1 MPDEANNEKI
11 VTESDNKGSGVKNT
25 TETRALTIGLL
36 NVQGLTN
43 SKVIDIANLVK
54 HECKIMCLT
63 ETQLKHDKVDIPDGI
78 EKIESMRQLKD
89 RKGGGLLIL
98 FERNIGIQITKL
110 ATAHSDILHA
120 KVEIASAFFHII
132 LVYFSV
138 INNRKDKE
146 RNTLIRK
153 EIESIIDQSV
163 KKEEALMVLG
173 DMNGHID
180 GLGYQKEDENGRT
193 VLSWMNNFGLTLL
206 NLEDL
211 CSGTF
216 TWGRGNQKSAID
228 HVLVDRLC
236 RTWIRSMIIDEEKN
250 LYDQSDHNMVCINM
264 SIPKEKIRF
273 KKKNLI
279 CREFYR
285 TDDDSLDDFTS
296 EFVTKI
302 VEMEVENIKQF
313 NNIMKTVA
321 DEKLK
326 SLYRRRTTDSGNIK
340 EQPWI
345 TNEIRK
351 EVKIR
356 QKINRAR
363 RNEKDEDVKEHLR
376 AAYATQKAK
385 VQLLVKEAIT
395 ASEKKTTYEIRG
407 CKNKSKSLW
416 ENINKLRKKENKRS
430 AEVHLFDEN
439 GKQLDNT
446 EESAELI
453 RYWKTIYQRHK
464 NEIEEVW
471 NNEKKA
477 EYIEKLNCSDDTS
490 QFSDVNNMTPMLIEE
505 EDVIRAVKKM
515 KNKTAPGPD
524 GLKTELYK
532 AIAKTGVGLTA
543 LTRCIN
549 NAIETKENPP
559 SWKTSKTKMVPKKAK
574 PMAKDLRP
582 IALTDVSYKL
592 CMSVIKEKVENH
604 LEENDEMLETQAG
617 FTRGGR
623 VEDNLFLLSY
633 CVEESYRKKKKTL
646 FVVAVDY
653 SKAFD
658 SVKRGK
664 MIQALKDYKIDPKV
678 IESVASIYTGDVT
691 QIRLN
696 EDTMEEIEVTS
707 GIKQGCTGS
716 TSYFKIVTY
725 HIMKSVCATE
735 KGFRNDHV
743 YIPLLFFADDGLLI
757 SQSLK
762 DTKVMLKT
770 LTDSSES
777 FGLNINKEKS
787 AIIIY
792 NSKDQPDEIDGI
804 PVVNSMKYLGVTI
817 NNKKNMFREHK
828 KAMMRKTQKMA
839 NLTLG
844 IIGKS
849 CNKLMIG
856 KCFWKSLALPSILYG
871 TNIIPISDTE
881 AKQLQVYE
889 NSVYRQ
895 ILGAPRYAPV
905 CTLRGEVGASQMKTR
920 IIQGHL
926 QYLRSTMQGTN
937 ELLKEVI
944 RIQLEENK
952 TKWAKTT
959 TEYLRTVQ
967 LKDSELKNMDKNTL
981 KNKLRDWDSQQW
993 HSEMSSKT
1001 SISMYKNR
1009 KKEIKEEIIYDNTT
1023 ASCILF
1029 RARTNTLPLNDRKRH
1044 VQETTAC
1051 ELCGAELEN
1060 IKHFLLFCPALK
1072 EQRSSIMA
1080 LQQPYNEDT
1089 DSIVED
1095 FLFDNDNHEM
1105 MEEKKKSLYKLWKCR
1120 NKK

>member
-351 EVKIR
+351 
-356 QKINRAR
+356 
-363 RNEKDEDVKEHLR
+363 
-376 AAYATQKAK
+376 
-385 VQLLVKEAIT
+385 
-395 ASEKKTTYEIRG
+395 
-407 CKNKSKSLW
+407 
-416 ENINKLRKKENKRS
+416 
-430 AEVHLFDEN
+430 
-439 GKQLDNT
+439 
-446 EESAELI
+446 
-453 RYWKTIYQRHK
+453 
-464 NEIEEVW
+464 
-471 NNEKKA
+471 
-477 EYIEKLNCSDDTS
+477 
-490 QFSDVNNMTPMLIEE
+490 
-505 EDVIRAVKKM
+505 
-515 KNKTAPGPD
+515 
-524 GLKTELYK
+524 
-532 AIAKTGVGLTA
+532 
-543 LTRCIN
+543 
-549 NAIETKENPP
+549 
-559 SWKTSKTKMVPKKAK
+559 
-574 PMAKDLRP
+574 
-582 IALTDVSYKL
+582 
-592 CMSVIKEKVENH
+592 
-604 LEENDEMLETQAG
+604 
-617 FTRGGR
+617 
-623 VEDNLFLLSY
+623 
-633 CVEESYRKKKKTL
+633 
-646 FVVAVDY
+646 
-653 SKAFD
+653 
-658 SVKRGK
+658 
-664 MIQALKDYKIDPKV
+664 
-678 IESVASIYTGDVT
+678 
-691 QIRLN
+691 
-696 EDTMEEIEVTS
+696 
-707 GIKQGCTGS
+707 
-716 TSYFKIVTY
+716 
-725 HIMKSVCATE
+725 
-735 KGFRNDHV
+735 
-743 YIPLLFFADDGLLI
+743 
-757 SQSLK
+757 
-762 DTKVMLKT
+762 
-770 LTDSSES
+770 
-777 FGLNINKEKS
+777 
-787 AIIIY
+787 
-792 NSKDQPDEIDGI
+792 
-804 PVVNSMKYLGVTI
+804 
-817 NNKKNMFREHK
+817 
-828 KAMMRKTQKMA
+828 
-839 NLTLG
+839 
-844 IIGKS
+844 
-849 CNKLMIG
+849 
-856 KCFWKSLALPSILYG
+856 
-871 TNIIPISDTE
+871 
-881 AKQLQVYE
+881 
-889 NSVYRQ
+889 
-895 ILGAPRYAPV
+895 
-905 CTLRGEVGASQMKTR
+905 
-920 IIQGHL
+920 
-926 QYLRSTMQGTN
+926 
-937 ELLKEVI
+937 
-944 RIQLEENK
+944 
-952 TKWAKTT
+952 
-959 TEYLRTVQ
+959 
-967 LKDSELKNMDKNTL
+967 
-981 KNKLRDWDSQQW
+981 
-993 HSEMSSKT
+993 
-1001 SISMYKNR
+1001 
-1009 KKEIKEEIIYDNTT
+1009 
-1023 ASCILF
+1023 
-1029 RARTNTLPLNDRKRH
+1029 
-1044 VQETTAC
+1044 
-1051 ELCGAELEN
+1051 
-1060 IKHFLLFCPALK
+1060 
-1072 EQRSSIMA
+1072 
-1080 LQQPYNEDT
+1080 
-1089 DSIVED
+1089 
-1095 FLFDNDNHEM
+1095 
-1105 MEEKKKSLYKLWKCR
+1105 
-1120 NKK
+1120 